1 MKLNSNIAGVIG
13 RLKRLDAGIPDV
25 VKEAI
30 APTYW
35 KGRLEFVALQT
46 LRAQWSL
53 ERDLKKRQLYERL
66 TPRIIGTLTAETLG
80 MASLFQLEIP
90 ASLAVGGL
98 NVQAAIDYKLAQLT
112 PAGREKKFAISEPE
126 QEEHLDQV
134 RQAIRD
140 WVTLEKRRDEED
152 QGLTDE
158 QIAERIEEILGL
170 SDRSVPR
177 DRTPAMED
185 AAAGLVQAINLWLAG
200 GGDTPAV
207 QRDTAAPA
215 GLTIDPETAAQWM
228 QAVLLAWC
236 SYVQT
241 HLLDRLELAFGK
253 LHRRIQTELL

>member
-1 MKLNSNIAGVIG
+1 MILRSNIAQVIG
-13 RLKRLDAGIPDV
+13 RLKRLEAGIPEA

-35 KGRLEFVALQT
+35 KGRLEHVALQT
-46 LRAQWSL
+46 LRAQWAL

-66 TPRIIGTLTAETLG
+66 TPRIIATLTSEMLG
-80 MASLFQLEIP
+80 MASRFTLEIP
-90 ASLAVGGL
+90 ESMAVGGL

-112 PAGREKKFAISEPE
+112 PAGRTKKFAISEPD
-126 QEEHLDQV
+126 QEEHLESV

-140 WVTLEKRRDEED
+140 WVMLEKKRDERDE
-152 QGLTDE
+152 GLTDE

-170 SDRSVPR
+170 SDRAIPR
-177 DRTPAMED
+177 ERTPLLEESATS
-185 AAAGLVQAINLWLAG
+185 LVRAINDWLAG
-200 GGDTPAV
+200 AGDTPPV
-207 QRDTAAPA
+207 QRDSAAPA
-215 GLTIDPETAAQWM
+215 GLTIDPETAASWM

-241 HLLDRLELAFGK
+241 HLLDRLELTFGK